1 MTLDAAIAHYES
13 KGYHVEDRAKSRVTM
28 MRPKKFSFIWALLWF
43 LLFGIGILIYLFYY
57 MAKSDERVTLEV
69 DDSGHVTEHRIK

>member
-1 MTLDAAIAHYES
+1 
-13 KGYHVEDRAKSRVTM
+13 
-28 MRPKKFSFIWALLWF
+28 MRALLWF
-43 LLFGIGILIYLFYY
+43 LLFGIGILVYLFYY

>member
-28 MRPKKFSFIWALLWF
+28 MRPKKFSFI
-43 LLFGIGILIYLFYY
+43 
-57 MAKSDERVTLEV
+57 SLEV
-69 DDSGHVTEHRIK
+69 DESGQVTEHKIK